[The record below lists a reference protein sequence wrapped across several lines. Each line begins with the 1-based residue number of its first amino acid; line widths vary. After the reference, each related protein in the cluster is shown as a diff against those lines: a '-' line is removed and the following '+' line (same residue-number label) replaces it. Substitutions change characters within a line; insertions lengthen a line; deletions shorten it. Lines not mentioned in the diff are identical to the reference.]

1 MQPRPGEMVQVTL
14 ADEGTQARLLV
25 VESGDN
31 AALCLLAQPGLTLAG
46 KNMVLGDAIKV
57 MNDRLQPLYQDVAPR
72 YARAV

>member
-14 ADEGTQARLLV
+14 AEEGTQARLLV
-25 VESGDN
+25 VESGSN
-31 AALCLLAQPGLTLAG
+31 AALCLLAQPALTLAG

-57 MNDRLQPLYQDVAPR
+57 MNDRLQPWYQDVAPR